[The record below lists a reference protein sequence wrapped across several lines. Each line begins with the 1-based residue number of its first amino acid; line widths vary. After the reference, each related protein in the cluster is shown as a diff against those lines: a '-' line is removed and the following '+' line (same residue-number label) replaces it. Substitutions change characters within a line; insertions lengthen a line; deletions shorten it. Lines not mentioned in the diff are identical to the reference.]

1 MIILDTNVVSALMRS
16 RENPV
21 VVEWLN
27 SQPKHSIWI
36 TTINLMEVRFGL
48 LRMPEG
54 KLRSTLSAAF
64 DALIVEVM
72 QSHVLPF
79 DQPAAELAAE
89 ITARLRDRGRTI
101 HTPDSQIA
109 GIALSKKA
117 ALATRNTS
125 DFADIGLMLI
135 NPWDG

>member
-1 MIILDTNVVSALMRS
+1 MIILDTNVVSALMRP
-16 RENPV
+16 RENPAV
-21 VVEWLN
+21 VAWLN
-27 SQPKHSIWI
+27 SQPRHSIWI

-54 KLRSTLSAAF
+54 RLRSTLGAAF
-64 DALIVEVM
+64 DALIMEVL
-72 QSHVLPF
+72 QSHILPF

-89 ITARLRDRGRTI
+89 ITARLHNKDRTI
-101 HTPDSQIA
+101 ESPDCQIA

-117 ALATRNTS
+117 SLATRNTS
-125 DFADIGLMLI
+125 DFADIGLVLI